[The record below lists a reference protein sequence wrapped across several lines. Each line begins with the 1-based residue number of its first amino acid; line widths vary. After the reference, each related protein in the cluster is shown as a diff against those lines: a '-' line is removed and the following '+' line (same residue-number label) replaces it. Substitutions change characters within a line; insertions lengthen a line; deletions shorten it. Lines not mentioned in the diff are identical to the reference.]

1 MCIISKTLIGVI
13 QSEANQYCQDEW
25 IENLKSLEGD
35 FNVLIVEN
43 SYDDDNFDMLKN
55 VFKHVLKG
63 PYLNE
68 VKPRI
73 IENRNIVLN
82 WFREHKEYDNL
93 IFLDSDIF
101 PPKEAL
107 IQLLSR
113 EKAVIGSVCW
123 IVGSAHSYRAAWN
136 FFKDDVESGKHL
148 DYVGHITQ
156 NESKFHDVG
165 DVVEIKEIGL
175 GCTFF
180 DGKMLRKEKDI
191 QFRDTGFDLNEDF
204 TFIRDLRKKGYKAY
218 IDMKV
223 SCFHDL
229 RKFGFEEVNQN
240 G

>member
-1 MCIISKTLIGVI
+1 MKTLIGVI
-13 QSEANQYCQDEW
+13 QSEANHYCQSEW

-35 FNVLIVEN
+35 FEVLIVEN
-43 SYDDDNFDMLKN
+43 SFDDDNFNMLKG

-63 PYLNE
+63 PYIN
-68 VKPRI
+68 VIKDRI

-101 PPKEAL
+101 PPKETL
-107 IQLLSR
+107 NQLLSR
-113 EKAVIGSVCW
+113 KKDIIGTVCW

-148 DYVGHITQ
+148 DYVEHITQ
-156 NESKFHDVG
+156 NETKFHDIG
-165 DVVEIKEIGL
+165 DIVEIKEIGL

-180 DGKMLRKEKDI
+180 DGKMLRKEFDLM
-191 QFRDTGFDLNEDF
+191 FRDTGFDLKEDF
-204 TFIRDLRKKGYKAY
+204 IFIRDLRDRGYKAY

-223 SCFHDL
+223 SCFHNL
-229 RKFGFEEVNQN
+229 TKFGINEVNQN